1 MHHELT
7 KALYDSYPLADKN
20 DFFPAYLYMKYIEN
34 FIYYA
39 FQSSGLPVK
48 EPREKVPEDIDEM
61 LKYYVQQI
69 GESAVSSE
77 TNIYHGKVVKLQDAI
92 KLITQKQDLQ
102 LSLPEKV
109 MPYKLA
115 REVVLKS
122 NGALA
127 VGTCVCR
134 SLSQK
139 PCLPPPQEVCLFVG
153 DPFASFI
160 AEENPLFR
168 RISQEEAIHILED
181 VHKKGFV
188 HTAYFK
194 KEMGNRF
201 MAICNCCSCCCV
213 GIRMW
218 NLLGGVVPII
228 APSGYLAVISDECN
242 ACASCA
248 DGTCK
253 FNAITLDDG
262 AGKAVI
268 NEAKCMG
275 CGVCVDVCPIGA
287 ISLRRE
293 PSKGE
298 PLDLGELQRV
308 LQA

>member
-1 MHHELT
+1 
-7 KALYDSYPLADKN
+7 
-20 DFFPAYLYMKYIEN
+20 MKYIEN
-34 FIYYA
+34 FIYHA
-39 FQSSGLPVK
+39 FQASGLAVK
-48 EPREKVPEDIDEM
+48 EPRQKVPEEIDAM

-69 GESAVSSE
+69 ADSAPITD

-92 KLITQKQDLQ
+92 KLVTQKKDMHLIP
-102 LSLPEKV
+102 SEKV

-115 REVVLKS
+115 REVILKS
-122 NGALA
+122 NSPVA

-134 SLSQK
+134 SLSEN
-139 PCLPPPQEVCLFVG
+139 PCLPPPYEACMFVG
-153 DPFASFI
+153 DPFASFL

-168 RISQEEAIHILED
+168 RISQEEAVKILED

-218 NLLGGVVPII
+218 NMLEGMVPIM
-228 APSGYLAVISDECN
+228 ASSGYVAEISDDCN
-242 ACASCA
+242 ACGSCV

-253 FNAITLDDG
+253 FNAIRMSEDG
-262 AGKAVI
+262 QKAVI

-275 CGVCVDVCPIGA
+275 CGVCVDVCPIEA
-287 ISLRRE
+287 IKLRRD
-293 PSKGE
+293 PSRGE
-298 PLDLGELQRV
+298 PLDVEEMMRQP
-308 LQA
+308 QAA